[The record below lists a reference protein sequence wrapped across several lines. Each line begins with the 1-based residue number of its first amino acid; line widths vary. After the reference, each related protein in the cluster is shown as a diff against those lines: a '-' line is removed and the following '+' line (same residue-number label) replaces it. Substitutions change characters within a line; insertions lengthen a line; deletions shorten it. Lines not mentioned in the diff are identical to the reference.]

1 MGLCLSPDPERHPV
15 TEHHRRN
22 PDAVPDL
29 EAARQRISEL
39 ESEKAQ
45 RKRAERVLRKNAE
58 FLRGILDTTALASVF
73 VADRNG
79 TIVFANPRTEDVFGL
94 PLDQFIG
101 RSCLTDDW
109 QVCDPSGQ
117 RLRPEDDPFV
127 RARDSGQRV
136 TNQMISLV
144 RGDGSI
150 RHLII
155 NAAPMRDH
163 AGHIT
168 HVVVAANDITDLK
181 HTEEAYRV
189 LVEDSAQGFSLFQDN
204 RVVYVNPA
212 LVEMAGC
219 RLEDLIGLNADEAAE
234 RFIHPDDRQATVAS
248 FQSVAL
254 GASPPQPTTYRL
266 VRPDGG
272 VRHLQSYVGL
282 THYKGRPAVQI
293 VNVDITER
301 VSAAKALEDSRRN
314 FQELFNRLEDFVFV
328 ISLDGR
334 IIEANPS
341 TFERLGYSEEQLL
354 GQAALLLYPPER
366 RWEAQEVFAELLAG
380 RRTACE
386 LPLLTAS
393 GAVIPVDTKVSFG
406 LWNGDR
412 VLYAVSRDISE
423 RLKAEQKIREG
434 ERRFA
439 EALQAFR
446 HVLYRFNMRE
456 NRYDYLSPHI
466 REFTGFSYE
475 EFASKG
481 LGEIVKEFH
490 PDDLPRLQAAMRDAV
505 EHARGNTASLTIE
518 LRRRFKDGT
527 YHWLSDS
534 MMLVLDANR
543 SVEAIVGSVHD
554 IEEYKRAE
562 DALRRKGQHLQKL
575 LQAAPVILFAADLNG
590 VCTALE
596 GRGLEAF
603 HIDPAQLIGKPMREL
618 YAGRP
623 IMKAWI
629 ERALAGEEF
638 SVEYVDEHSGRAL
651 IGHVA
656 QLRDARGKREG
667 IVVIHVDITEQKT
680 AQRALNNAHAMFFSF
695 AEKFPGVMFIKDEE
709 SRILFANA
717 QMRERFAADTW
728 IGKRTEEVLPR
739 EAAEKSIADDRAAF
753 ATGSLLVE
761 ETLTDRHGRTRTWR
775 TWKFPL
781 TGETDT
787 PRLLGGISYDIT
799 EQRQAERA
807 YRTLVENSLQGLAL
821 VRNGRVVFVNAQASA
836 ITGYSR
842 EELMALTEA
851 QVFGLI
857 LPADHALVLDRI
869 QRRQCGE
876 ELAPMFH
883 MRLIRGDG
891 AVRRLL
897 VYTSAIEFETVP
909 VVQIAF
915 MDVTDFPEARYGGK

>member
-1 MGLCLSPDPERHPV
+1 M
-15 TEHHRRN
+15 
-22 PDAVPDL
+22 
-29 EAARQRISEL
+29 
-39 ESEKAQ
+39 
-45 RKRAERVLRKNAE
+45 
-58 FLRGILDTTALASVF
+58 
-73 VADRNG
+73 
-79 TIVFANPRTEDVFGL
+79 
-94 PLDQFIG
+94 
-101 RSCLTDDW
+101 
-109 QVCDPSGQ
+109 
-117 RLRPEDDPFV
+117 
-127 RARDSGQRV
+127 
-136 TNQMISLV
+136 
-144 RGDGSI
+144 
-150 RHLII
+150 
-155 NAAPMRDH
+155 
-163 AGHIT
+163 
-168 HVVVAANDITDLK
+168 
-181 HTEEAYRV
+181 
-189 LVEDSAQGFSLFQDN
+189 
-204 RVVYVNPA
+204 
-212 LVEMAGC
+212 
-219 RLEDLIGLNADEAAE
+219 
-234 RFIHPDDRQATVAS
+234 
-248 FQSVAL
+248 
-254 GASPPQPTTYRL
+254 
-266 VRPDGG
+266 
-272 VRHLQSYVGL
+272 GL

-301 VSAAKALEDSRRN
+301 VSAAKALEDSRQN
-314 FQELFNRLEDFVFV
+314 FQELFHRLEDFVV
-328 ISLDGR
+328 VLTLAGR
-334 IIEANPS
+334 IIQVNPA
-341 TFERLGYSEEQLL
+341 TMHRLGYSEEQLL
-354 GQAALLLYPPER
+354 GSSVALLYPPER
-366 RWEAQEVFAELLAG
+366 RWEAEEIFGELLSG

-386 LPLLTAS
+386 LPLQTAG
-393 GAVIPVDTKVSFG
+393 GAHIPVDTKVSFG

-423 RLKAEQKIREG
+423 RLKAEQKLRES
-434 ERRFA
+434 ERRFT
-439 EALQAFR
+439 EALQASR

-466 REFTGFSYE
+466 KEFTGFSYE

-490 PDDLPRLQAAMRDAV
+490 PDDLPRLQAAMREAI
-505 EHARGNTASLTIE
+505 ANAQGNTASLTIE
-518 LRRRFKDGT
+518 LRRRFKDGV

-534 MMLVLDANR
+534 MMLVMDANR
-543 SVEAIVGSVHD
+543 SVEAIVGSVHN
-554 IEEYKRAE
+554 IEEHKRAE

-603 HIDPAQLIGKPMREL
+603 HIDPATLIGKPMLEA

-623 IMKAWI
+623 AMKAWL

-638 SVEYVDEHSGRAL
+638 SVEYLDEHSGRAL

-656 QLRDARGKREG
+656 QMRDARGKREG

-680 AQRALNNAHAMFFSF
+680 AQRALDNAHAMFVSF

-709 SRILFANA
+709 SRLLFANV

-781 TGETDT
+781 TGETDK

-821 VRNGRVVFVNAQASA
+821 VRNGKVVFVNAQAAA

-842 EELMALTEA
+842 EELLALTEA

-883 MRLIRGDG
+883 MRLICKDG

-915 MDVTDFPEARYGGK
+915 LDVTDFPEARYGG